1 MGALVASDPAVQ
13 PVTGFAVVFWQR
25 AKTQICAS
33 GWGDVVVVNGEVQL
47 SLSTPTAERRRTTIP
62 VIGSPDAI

>member
-1 MGALVASDPAVQ
+1 LYEIALALEP
-13 PVTGFAVVFWQR
+13 PT
-25 AKTQICAS
+25 
-33 GWGDVVVVNGEVQL
+33 VVVVVHGEVQL